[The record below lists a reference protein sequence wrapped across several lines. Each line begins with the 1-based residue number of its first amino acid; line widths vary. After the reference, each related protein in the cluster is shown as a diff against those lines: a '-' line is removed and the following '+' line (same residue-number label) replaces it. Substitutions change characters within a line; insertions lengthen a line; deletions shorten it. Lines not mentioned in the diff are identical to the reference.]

1 MSGLVCEEMAEL
13 AIVRFWSA
21 TIGDDKRAQPP
32 MVSGHSHIKHEQKYQ
47 KLLMIMLLH
56 NDRLFCMKHSIDKR
70 LR

>member
-32 MVSGHSHIKHEQKYQ
+32 MVSGHPDIKHEQKYQ
-47 KLLMIMLLH
+47 KLLMII
-56 NDRLFCMKHSIDKR
+56 DSLFCMKHSIDKR

>member
-47 KLLMIMLLH
+47 KLLMII
-56 NDRLFCMKHSIDKR
+56 DSLFCMKHSIDKR

>member
-32 MVSGHSHIKHEQKYQ
+32 MVSGPSHIKHEQKYQ
-47 KLLMIMLLH
+47 KLLMII
-56 NDRLFCMKHSIDKR
+56 DSLFCMKHRIDKR

>member
-1 MSGLVCEEMAEL
+1 MPGLVCEEMAEL

-32 MVSGHSHIKHEQKYQ
+32 MVSGHSHFKHEQKYQ
-47 KLLMIMLLH
+47 KLLMII
-56 NDRLFCMKHSIDKR
+56 DRLFCMMHSIDKR

>member
-32 MVSGHSHIKHEQKYQ
+32 MVLGLSHIKHEQKYQ
-47 KLLMIMLLH
+47 KLLMII
-56 NDRLFCMKHSIDKR
+56 DSLFCMKHSIDKR